1 MITRDRFEKIM
12 DAIASGTA
20 ISNARNRFELICSA
34 IAEAI
39 GNAGGGG
46 GTTVIR
52 DVIGTYDSPST
63 QYDYI
68 ETTKDMSDYDYLEIT
83 FKWSGQWA
91 SAPVDAYQIVN
102 VPYVE
107 GSCGQTSIPTTSA
120 NTGIL
125 PVRWEYT
132 NSKKLTKIFGPN
144 NVLWI
149 SKIVGVKYTDGE

>member
-46 GTTVIR
+46 TTVTR
-52 DVIGTYDSPST
+52 EVIGEYESPSS
-63 QYDYI
+63 QYTYI

-83 FKWSGQWA
+83 LKWSGQYA
-91 SAPVDAYQIVN
+91 SADVDVYQTVIAT
-102 VPYVE
+102 YVE
-107 GSCGQTSIPTTSA
+107 GKNGTAIIPTSSSSA
-120 NTGIL
+120 GL
-125 PVRWEYT
+125 SPVRWTYT
-132 NSKKLTKIFGPN
+132 NSKKLTTVFGPSN
-144 NVLWI
+144 SMWI

>member
-20 ISNARNRFELICSA
+20 IANARNRFELICSA
-34 IAEAI
+34 IATAI
-39 GNAGGGG
+39 GSAGGG
-46 GTTVIR
+46 GTTITKE
-52 DVIGTYDSPST
+52 VIGTYDNPST
-63 QYDYI
+63 QTSYI

-91 SAPVDAYQIVN
+91 SAPVDVYRIEICQ
-102 VPYVE
+102 YVE
-107 GSCGQTSIPTTSA
+107 GKCGMTVLSSGNGTS
-120 NTGIL
+120 N

-132 NSKKLTKIFGPN
+132 NSKKLSAIYGPAN
-144 NVLWI
+144 SLWI

>member
-39 GNAGGGG
+39 GSAGGG
-46 GTTVIR
+46 GTTVTR
-52 DVIGTYDSPST
+52 DVIGTYDSPSS
-63 QYDYI
+63 QYTYI

-83 FKWSGQWA
+83 FKWTGQWSSATVDVYQTAIA
-91 SAPVDAYQIVN
+91 S
-102 VPYVE
+102 YVE
-107 GSCGQTSIPTTSA
+107 GKYGQTVIPTTSGSA
-120 NTGIL
+120 GLT

-132 NSKKLTKIFGPN
+132 NSKKLTTTFGPGN
-144 NVLWI
+144 SLWI
-149 SKIVGVKYTDGE
+149 SKIVGVKFTDGE

>member
-46 GTTVIR
+46 TTVTR
-52 DVIGTYDSPST
+52 DVIGTYDSPSS
-63 QYDYI
+63 QYTYI

-83 FKWSGQWA
+83 FKWTGTWSTSTVDVYQTDIA
-91 SAPVDAYQIVN
+91 S
-102 VPYVE
+102 YVE
-107 GSCGQTSIPTTSA
+107 GGYGQTAIPTTSSS
-120 NTGIL
+120 TGLSPI
-125 PVRWEYT
+125 RWEYT
-132 NSKKLTKIFGPN
+132 NSKKLSMIFGYGN
-144 NVLWI
+144 SLWI